1 MTSIRP
7 HAVREPRMVQ
17 PITAFW
23 TTFWVLNGLDK
34 FFNGAVW
41 FGVSRDPSIVA
52 HLERFQMPVA
62 WAHPTLYCIGAW
74 ELGLGVAFGWSLVS
88 KDRRGALL
96 PLAFHASIGLFTFF
110 AACDILLGERGEL
123 MEHSVYMLLVILT
136 FANTVPER
144 ISLGGTVTYAGLEH
158 HDARRRR
165 RLVS

>member
-110 AACDILLGERGEL
+110 GECDFVDRAQPTQPFGDHHHRVEPF
-123 MEHSVYMLLVILT
+123 Y
-136 FANTVPER
+136 R
-144 ISLGGTVTYAGLEH
+144 IAPVLEV
-158 HDARRRR
+158 A
-165 RLVS
+165 